1 MSPRRKGPVGV
12 APPGQTRSNVKVL
25 FEEGRG
31 VTEIARALGV
41 NKSTVCYHARA
52 LGIHADKRFARRH
65 EWPAIQAYYDA
76 GHSITECCR
85 HFGFSKVS
93 WHEAVRRGALR
104 SRPAAAPLENY
115 LVEGRRVSRSHL
127 KLRLLAAGLK
137 EHRCEECG
145 ATDWRG
151 RPLSMALHHVNGDGL
166 DNRLE
171 NLQLLCP
178 NCHAQT
184 PNFGV
189 KNRARLPR
197 EAESV
202 SGGFPVGDV
211 ETDEITP
218 GETLANEADLTRPHG

>member
-1 MSPRRKGPVGV
+1 MSGRRKGPIQVATSGLTRSKVEALFAAGLGV
-12 APPGQTRSNVKVL
+12 A
-25 FEEGRG
+25 
-31 VTEIARALGV
+31 EIARTLGV

-85 HFGFSKVS
+85 QFGFSKQS

-104 SRPAAAPLENY
+104 SRPAAAPLEKY
-115 LVEGRRVSRSHL
+115 LVVGRRVSRSHL
-127 KLRLLAAGLK
+127 KLRLLGAGLK
-137 EHRCEECG
+137 EHKCEECG

-151 RPLSMALHHVNGDGL
+151 QPLSMALHHINGDGL

-184 PNFGV
+184 PNYGV
-189 KNRARLPR
+189 KNRARIDR
-197 EAESV
+197 
-202 SGGFPVGDV
+202 
-211 ETDEITP
+211 
-218 GETLANEADLTRPHG
+218 